1 MTARGTKHSARE
13 LRATGSG
20 ANRRTRARAGGSR
33 GPAALSGTNRIE
45 AQCRAKGM
53 RLTDQRRLI
62 AQVLSEAQD
71 HPDVF
76 ELHRRVV
83 TQCPHVSLATVYRTV
98 RRLEAEGILERHEF
112 RDGHARYEPASKK
125 HHDHLIDLETG
136 NVIEFRN
143 AEIERL
149 QEEIARRLG
158 YRLVSHRL
166 ELYAVPIPVDLRSN
180 ENES

>member
-1 MTARGTKHSARE
+1 MTARGTKHSGPGTPGDRIE
-13 LRATGSG
+13 S
-20 ANRRTRARAGGSR
+20 NRKTRAGVGGSR
-33 GPAALSGTNRIE
+33 GPAALSGVNRIE

-62 AQVLSEAQD
+62 ARVLSDAQD

-98 RRLEAEGILERHEF
+98 RRLEAEGIVERHEF
-112 RDGHARYEPASKK
+112 RDGHARYERASKT

-136 NVIEFRN
+136 TVIEFRN

-166 ELYAVPIPVDLRSN
+166 ELYAMPIPVSLRFD
-180 ENES
+180 ENRS

>member
-1 MTARGTKHSARE
+1 MAARGTKHSSHGTPGDRIGGNRTHA
-13 LRATGSG
+13 G
-20 ANRRTRARAGGSR
+20 AEGSR
-33 GPAALSGTNRIE
+33 RLAALSETNRIE

-62 AQVLSEAQD
+62 AGVLSEAED

-83 TQCPHVSLATVYRTV
+83 AQCPHISLATVYRTV

-112 RDGHARYEPASKK
+112 RDGHARFERASKR

-136 NVIEFRN
+136 AVIEFRN

-166 ELYAVPIPVDLRSN
+166 ELYAVPIPIGIRST
-180 ENES
+180 ENR

>member
-1 MTARGTKHSARE
+1 MTARGTKHSRPGTPGD
-13 LRATGSG
+13 RTG
-20 ANRRTRARAGGSR
+20 ANRRTQARAGGSW
-33 GPAALSGTNRIE
+33 GPAALSGATRIE

-62 AQVLSEAQD
+62 ARALSDAQD

-83 TQCPHVSLATVYRTV
+83 TQCPHVALATVYRTV
-98 RRLEAEGILERHEF
+98 RRLEAEGIVERHEF
-112 RDGHARYEPASKK
+112 RDGHARYEPASKT

-136 NVIEFRN
+136 SVIEFRN

-149 QEEIARRLG
+149 QREIARRLG

-166 ELYAVPIPVDLRSN
+166 ELYATPIPGRIHLDENRS
-180 ENES
+180 

>member
-1 MTARGTKHSARE
+1 MTARGTKHSGPGTPGDRIE
-13 LRATGSG
+13 S
-20 ANRRTRARAGGSR
+20 NRKTRARAGGSR
-33 GPAALSGTNRIE
+33 GPAALSGANRIE

-62 AQVLSEAQD
+62 AQVLSDAQD

-112 RDGHARYEPASKK
+112 RDGHARYERASKT

-136 NVIEFRN
+136 AVIEFRN

-166 ELYAVPIPVDLRSN
+166 ELYAVPIPGEPRSD
-180 ENES
+180 EDES

>member
-1 MTARGTKHSARE
+1 MAARSMKHSGQGVPGNRSQ
-13 LRATGSG
+13 T
-20 ANRRTRARAGGSR
+20 NRRTLAEAGASR
-33 GPAALSGTNRIE
+33 GSAAFSGANRIE

-62 AQVLSEAQD
+62 ARVLSDAQD

-112 RDGHARYEPASKK
+112 RDGHARYERASKT
-125 HHDHLIDLETG
+125 HHDHLIDLESGT
-136 NVIEFRN
+136 VIEFRS

-166 ELYAVPIPVDLRSN
+166 ELYAVPFPVGLRSD
-180 ENES
+180 EDQP

>member
-1 MTARGTKHSARE
+1 MTARGTKHSGPG
-13 LRATGSG
+13 TPG
-20 ANRRTRARAGGSR
+20 ASIESNRKTRAWARGSR
-33 GPAALSGTNRIE
+33 AFAALSETNRIE

-53 RLTDQRRLI
+53 RLTGQRRLI
-62 AQVLSEAQD
+62 AQVLSDAQD

-83 TQCPHVSLATVYRTV
+83 AQCPHVALATVYRTV
-98 RRLEAEGILERHEF
+98 RRLESEGILERHEF
-112 RDGHARYEPASKK
+112 RDGHARYERASKT

-136 NVIEFRN
+136 AVIEFRN

-158 YRLVSHRL
+158 FRLVRHRL
-166 ELYAVPIPVDLRSN
+166 ELYAVPIPASRRSD
-180 ENES
+180 ENRS

>member
-1 MTARGTKHSARE
+1 
-13 LRATGSG
+13 
-20 ANRRTRARAGGSR
+20 
-33 GPAALSGTNRIE
+33 
-45 AQCRAKGM
+45 M
-53 RLTDQRRLI
+53 RLTGQRRLI

-83 TQCPHVSLATVYRTV
+83 AQCPHVALATIYRTV
-98 RRLEAEGILERHEF
+98 KRLEAEGILERREF
-112 RDGHARYEPASKK
+112 RDGHARYEWASKK

-136 NVIEFRN
+136 AVIEFRN

-149 QEEIARRLG
+149 QEEIARQLG

-166 ELYAVPIPVDLRSN
+166 ELYAVPIPVSPHSGGDVS
-180 ENES
+180 

>member
-1 MTARGTKHSARE
+1 MTARRTKHSGPGTPGDRIE
-13 LRATGSG
+13 T
-20 ANRRTRARAGGSR
+20 NRRTHARAGGSR
-33 GPAALSGTNRIE
+33 EPAALSGANRIE

-62 AQVLSEAQD
+62 AHVLSEAED

-83 TQCPHVSLATVYRTV
+83 AQCPHVALATVYRTV

-112 RDGHARYEPASKK
+112 RDGHARYEPASKT

-136 NVIEFRN
+136 NVVEFRN

-149 QEEIARRLG
+149 QAEIARRLG

-166 ELYAVPIPVDLRSN
+166 ELYALPVPVIPRSD
-180 ENES
+180 EDRS